1 VWRHGCLIV
10 VLAVLG
16 AAGCGNAPTSSD
28 ALGQPGP
35 SFATAAVVINGMQGR
50 GAIGSGQPT
59 YYGVDHQWFVLNV
72 GISGGVVYGQLDYID
87 SGFVK
92 QDGNYPHFVVGPD
105 WPGTAVASFV
115 QTSNTCVEFDGVG
128 RLINTGELLAFR
140 ATTCDNAQPGVELD
154 VFGIEAPQRLV
165 TNGDIYRAGPLTLW
179 NGEVTASSTTTP
191 VPAVGQ
197 TVASDAIRD

>member
-1 VWRHGCLIV
+1 VWGNGCFSV
-10 VLAVLG
+10 VLG
-16 AAGCGNAPTSSD
+16 ALGVVGCDHAPTSID

-35 SFATAAVVINGMQGR
+35 TFATAAVVINGMQGR

-59 YYGVDHQWFVLNV
+59 YYGVDHQWFVLDV

-92 QDGNYPHFVVGPD
+92 QDGTPPHFVVGPD
-105 WPGTAVASFV
+105 WPGTAVVSFV
-115 QTSNTCVEFDGVG
+115 QTSNTCVEFEGAG

-140 ATTCDNAQPGVELD
+140 ATTCDNDQPGVELD

-165 TNGDIYRAGPLTLW
+165 TNGDIYRAGPLPLW
-179 NGEVTASSTTTP
+179 YGEVTASGTTTP
-191 VPAVGQ
+191 VPAI
-197 TVASDAIRD
+197 APMERSYAIRD